1 MKGGEAIIKSLISCG
16 ADTVFGYPGGQVL
29 PLYDM
34 IYKSD
39 LNHILVRHEQS
50 AVHAAD
56 GFARVS
62 GQVGVCIAT
71 SGPGATNLVTGIATA
86 HLDSSPVLAI
96 VGQVPTPLIG
106 KDAFQE
112 VDMIG
117 ISMPITKHSYQTLS
131 ADEIPEVIKSSI
143 HIASTGRPG
152 PIVIDVPKNIQ
163 EADLINYSGDFNS
176 SELENMSNVPL
187 TTQGYKPN
195 TKGNIKQV
203 KKAINLI
210 KASKTPVI
218 LAGGGVIIAN
228 ASEELLEF
236 SNAIKAPVTTTL
248 MGKGSFPEED
258 ESNLGMLGMHGRMAA
273 NISVDLCDCLIAIGC
288 RFADRTT
295 GNVAEFAPNAK
306 IIHIDID
313 PAEIGKN
320 VDVEIPIVGD
330 AKNVLSKFNKL
341 IPKLIPNTH
350 SKDNNFSKDNT
361 SLNWFNSRVDYRN
374 QCLPRISYDNYPL
387 KPQQVVKEI
396 SEALNSNSIITTDV
410 GQHQMWMA
418 HFHHTQK
425 PRKFISSGGLGT
437 MGFGFPA
444 AIGAKVAT
452 DKMGTEEDV
461 VAVTGD
467 GGFLMVA
474 QDLATIKE
482 YDIPVVICLFDN
494 RKLGMV
500 SQWQELFYEGRMSH
514 TDLGSTPDFVKLA
527 EAFGV
532 AGERVEKAGETKVAL
547 KNALKS
553 GEPTL
558 LDIAIDC
565 EEILPMVP
573 PGCAIRDIIGDY
585 KLESEVSNGGS

>member
-1 MKGGEAIIKSLISCG
+1 MKGGEAIIKSLIECG

-34 IYKSD
+34 IYNSD

-56 GFARVS
+56 GFARAS
-62 GQVGVCIAT
+62 GRTGVCIAT

-86 HLDSSPVLAI
+86 HLDSSPVISI

-117 ISMPITKHSYQTLS
+117 ISMPITKHSYQILNQ
-131 ADEIPEVIKSSI
+131 AEIPEIIKSSF

-163 EADLINYSGDFNS
+163 EADLSNYDYNTKVEDL
-176 SELENMSNVPL
+176 ELNTP
-187 TTQGYKPN
+187 GYNPT

-203 KKAINLI
+203 KKAIAVINT
-210 KASKTPVI
+210 SKRPVI
-218 LAGGGVIIAN
+218 LAGGGLIISG
-228 ASEELLEF
+228 ASKELKTF
-236 SNAIKAPVTTTL
+236 SNTINAPVTTTL
-248 MGKGSFPEED
+248 MGKGSFSED
-258 ESNLGMLGMHGRMAA
+258 DEANLGMLGMHGRMAA

-320 VDVEIPIVGD
+320 IDVNIPIVGD
-330 AKNVLSKFNKL
+330 AKDILSKL
-341 IPKLIPNTH
+341 ITLLSSKNSEKYIKNH
-350 SKDNNFSKDNT
+350 SH
-361 SLNWFNSRVDYRN
+361 NWFIGRSDYRN
-374 QCLPRISYDNYPL
+374 KCLPRTTFDADYPL

-396 SEALNSNSIITTDV
+396 SEALTPNSIITTDV

-418 HFHHTQK
+418 HFYHSQK

-452 DKMGTEEDV
+452 KCMGSEEDV

-467 GGFLMVA
+467 GGFLMVC

-500 SQWQELFYEGRMSH
+500 SQWQELFYGGRMSH
-514 TDLGSTPDFVKLA
+514 TNLGTSPDFVKLA
-527 EAFGV
+527 ESFGV
-532 AGERVEKAGETKVAL
+532 AAERVERPGETKKAL
-547 KNALKS
+547 SNTLKS

-565 EEILPMVP
+565 DETLPIVP
-573 PGCAIRDIIGDY
+573 PGCAIRDIVGDY
-585 KLESEVSNGGS
+585 KLESEANDGGS